1 MLSKSKRFDEL
12 FFALWKKYCSSNLIL
27 RCYLGILLNLN
38 ILNIFF
44 HGTASS
50 WKIDIGFVYLS
61 ALSTFEYRLR
71 FCHRTLLS
79 ITFMADR
86 DVFFNAIPDIGA
98 AMPLLGNILE
108 VSILFPFIKK
118 WEQVCSCK
126 HSISWIHT
134 FASCVIFYAWR
145 SNTLL
150 YYKSNR
156 GLFFFFFF

>member
-1 MLSKSKRFDEL
+1 MNFFLRYDKSIV
-12 FFALWKKYCSSNLIL
+12 LIL

-118 WEQVCSCK
+118 
-126 HSISWIHT
+126 
-134 FASCVIFYAWR
+134 
-145 SNTLL
+145 
-150 YYKSNR
+150 
-156 GLFFFFFF
+156 

>member
-1 MLSKSKRFDEL
+1 M
-12 FFALWKKYCSSNLIL
+12 
-27 RCYLGILLNLN
+27 
-38 ILNIFF
+38 
-44 HGTASS
+44 
-50 WKIDIGFVYLS
+50 YLS

-86 DVFFNAIPDIGA
+86 DVFFNAFPDTGA

-108 VSILFPFIKK
+108 LSILFPFIKN

-126 HSISWIHT
+126 HSISWIRI

-145 SNTLL
+145 SNTFAILQKQAGAFL
-150 YYKSNR
+150 MMTETLVN
-156 GLFFFFFF
+156 FFNIFLILRSWSSPCRQTNKQRKWTFLVSISRCIFGRIIELGATW